1 MAHRMGMRIS
11 APPWYNPVYCV
22 AYPSRT
28 FSKRPPMAARRLR
41 VSTLFTL
48 MASLYAAMQLYGVER
63 ARGGLLLAWPE
74 TALLV
79 GWVALMTVMP
89 MLIWRW
95 EAHDRHRPVVVGAWV
110 GYTWMGFA
118 FLFFWIA
125 LCLSLLAA
133 LFGLVVSS
141 PVIPSRDGFLLAVGL
156 TIATAIYGFIDAWRP
171 RIERVT
177 LQTPKL
183 PAGSPPLR
191 IALISDVHVGAI
203 VGARR
208 LEMILE
214 KLRPLE
220 PDLLISAGD
229 LVDGQPGH
237 IDHLAKMLAAFTPR
251 YGKYAVT
258 GNHEYFVGIE
268 QALAFHHEAGFTML
282 RGTSVEV
289 GNVLT
294 LAGVD
299 DPTGRRLN
307 KPTYTDETALFA
319 TPTSDR
325 FTLLIK
331 HQPLIDETNVG
342 RFDLQVSGHVHKG
355 QIFPFGLLVRL
366 RYPIATGLTALKQG
380 WIYVSRGT
388 GTWGPPMRVGA
399 APEITLF
406 EIVPAA

>member
-1 MAHRMGMRIS
+1 
-11 APPWYNPVYCV
+11 
-22 AYPSRT
+22 
-28 FSKRPPMAARRLR
+28 MAARRLR

-63 ARGGLLLAWPE
+63 ARNGLQLAWPE
-74 TALLV
+74 TATLI
-79 GWVALMTVMP
+79 GWVALMTLMP
-89 MLIWRW
+89 LLIWRW
-95 EAHDRHRPVVVGAWV
+95 EARGRHRPVVVGAWI
-110 GYTWMGFA
+110 GYSWMGLA

-125 LCLSLLAA
+125 LLFSLFA
-133 LFGLVVSS
+133 LFFDLAV
-141 PVIPSRDGFLLAVGL
+141 PALAIPSHLGFLLAAGL
-156 TIATAIYGFIDAWRP
+156 TLAIALYGFVDAWRP
-171 RIERVT
+171 RIEQVT
-177 LQTPKL
+177 LRTPKL

-191 IALISDVHVGAI
+191 IALISDVHLGAI
-203 VGARR
+203 VGAHR
-208 LEMILE
+208 LEGILA
-214 KLRPLE
+214 KLRVLE

-237 IDHLAKMLAAFTPR
+237 IDHLAKMLAAFEPR

-268 QALAFHHEAGFTML
+268 QALAFHHAAGFTML
-282 RGTSVEV
+282 RGTGIEI

-319 TPTSDR
+319 THTSAH

-331 HQPLIDETNVG
+331 HQPLVDETNVG

-399 APEITLF
+399 APEITVF
-406 EIVPAA
+406 DIVPAG